1 MAFLL
6 LLSIV
11 SIFLRSKSSAELIT
25 SLPGQPEINVGFK
38 QYSGYII
45 TNAEHGR
52 ALFYYFVEAQS
63 PDPSSRPLTL
73 WLNGG
78 PGCSS
83 VGFGAFME
91 HGPFKPGQNG
101 SLIKNDYSWNL
112 ESNMLYVES
121 PIGVGFSYSN
131 TRSDYENWND
141 TQTAQENLQFLLNWY
156 EEFPQHRNSDLFLT
170 GESYAGHYIPQ
181 LAALLLDYNDR
192 PDTKQ
197 IINLKAIALGNP
209 LLDLDISVRSEDFL
223 WAHGVITDR
232 TRQLLKKECNA
243 SRSVREAIYNHQ
255 TDQCIY
261 VEGKSSSE
269 MGDDTQTDDLLL
281 PICVSKTSVN
291 QLDIQGIRGRTRS
304 KVGDPCLNDRIFTYL
319 NRPEVQR
326 ALYANTTNVP
336 SRWKFCG
343 GPLQYQYENVDTNL
357 IPLIE
362 DLIMADIPIWFYSG
376 DQDTKIPLTQTRI
389 IANKVASHLGLLPF
403 TDYGPWYNKKQIGGW
418 SQSFGSFLGQKKTL
432 LTFATVRG
440 GAHEVPFTSP
450 SQALTLF
457 RSFLNGSP
465 LRQRE

>member
-170 GESYAGHYIPQ
+170 GESYA
-181 LAALLLDYNDR
+181 
-192 PDTKQ
+192 
-197 IINLKAIALGNP
+197 
-209 LLDLDISVRSEDFL
+209 DLDISVRSEDFL

-291 QLDIQGIRGRTRS
+291 QLDIQ
-304 KVGDPCLNDRIFTYL
+304 
-319 NRPEVQR
+319 
-326 ALYANTTNVP
+326 
-336 SRWKFCG
+336 
-343 GPLQYQYENVDTNL
+343 
-357 IPLIE
+357 
-362 DLIMADIPIWFYSG
+362 
-376 DQDTKIPLTQTRI
+376 
-389 IANKVASHLGLLPF
+389 ASSVS
-403 TDYGPWYNKKQIGGW
+403 I
-418 SQSFGSFLGQKKTL
+418 
-432 LTFATVRG
+432 
-440 GAHEVPFTSP
+440 
-450 SQALTLF
+450 
-457 RSFLNGSP
+457 
-465 LRQRE
+465 